1 MQRTTHRTYYFF
13 ALAMILLVGVG
24 STQWA
29 QAGSAEAAGP
39 NRVEATANGL
49 ELDGSPWWPSGFN
62 AYQLATDWSVNQ
74 GCGAMVDLDSYFSSL
89 EPNSLTRFNAFQ
101 RLAVNK
107 FTGELDFGPMDAV
120 FAAAEAHD
128 QMVVPVFTGGDGA
141 CEDELFKGRSWYTS
155 GWKTLVPAGAPL
167 RFDQWV
173 TTAVNRWKSSPALA
187 GWELVGEPETSLC
200 GDSACSWQNRTCP
213 SDSGQILRNFFDQAG
228 AKVRAADP
236 STPIWAGLLGGG
248 QCGSA
253 GGDYQ
258 LLGAS
263 PNVDVLEY
271 HDYGA
276 DGVPLPGDV
285 WNGLATHI
293 VQAQAVGKPLV
304 VAEIGQN
311 AGSCGTREDRVDDF
325 ETKID
330 GQRAAGTAG
339 ALFWA
344 FVPDPREQQCT
355 FDIGPDD
362 PAFDLVAELNTVGP

>member
-1 MQRTTHRTYYFF
+1 VWVVLIVVLGVVSGQTYS
-13 ALAMILLVGVG
+13 ASA
-24 STQWA
+24 
-29 QAGSAEAAGP
+29 AGAAGP
-39 NRVEATANGL
+39 HRVQATANGL
-49 ELDGSPWWPSGFN
+49 QLDGSPWWPSGFN
-62 AYQLATDWSVNQ
+62 AYQLATDWSVNE

-89 EPNSLTRFNAFQ
+89 EPGSLTRFNAFQ

-141 CEDELFKGRSWYTS
+141 CEDQEFKDRSWYTS
-155 GWKTLVPAGAPL
+155 GWKTQVPAGSPV
-167 RFDQWV
+167 RFDQWMSL
-173 TTAVNRWKSSPALA
+173 AVNRWKSSPALA

-200 GDSACSWQNRTCP
+200 GDTTCSWQNRTCP
-213 SDSGQILRNFFDQAG
+213 SDSGQILRTFFDQAG
-228 AKVRAADP
+228 AKVRAWDP

-253 GGDYQ
+253 GPDYQ
-258 LLGAS
+258 LVGAS
-263 PNVDVLEY
+263 TRVDVLEY

-285 WNGLATHI
+285 WNGLGTHL
-293 VQAQAVGKPLV
+293 VQAQALGKPLV

-311 AGSCGTREDRVDDF
+311 AGSCGTREERADDF
-325 ETKID
+325 EAKVT
-330 GQRAAGTAG
+330 GQQAAGSAG

-344 FVPDPREQQCT
+344 FVPDPRDQLCT
-355 FDIGPDD
+355 FDIGPED
-362 PAFDLVAELNTVGP
+362 PVFDLVEDLNTVGP